1 MITTKWVNTES
12 DDGAL
17 PALLQRMEVQL
28 PADAIHALWIF
39 PTRRAGSVESTVI
52 VAACG
57 DPDPDRR
64 RVYTARFTVVR
75 DKRGRPKVEEL
86 LQEHATAPADA
97 LSRVVD
103 GVVRRIG
110 DEAAQPPRHA
120 VIDADPERFDAL
132 IVDLGGTPVS
142 RHSGDDES
150 VEEEGVGA
158 DAESVEASTDSPPQD
173 G

>member
-17 PALLQRMEVQL
+17 PALLQRMEAQL

-39 PTRRAGSVESTVI
+39 PTRRAGSIESTVI

-64 RVYTARFTVVR
+64 RVYTARFTVIR

-132 IVDLGGTPVS
+132 IVELGGTPVP
-142 RHSGDDES
+142 RASGEAETIDGD
-150 VEEEGVGA
+150 VEDM
-158 DAESVEASTDSPPQD
+158 DAESVEAGTDDTPA
-173 G
+173 